1 MVMGKEAGP
10 VKYAMRQTKD
20 MSWNRRRRKV
30 MMQSLRL
37 MVTSGVVRR
46 AEMDPPQ
53 HRADYAGI
61 EADPEASV
69 SSMLPVNLDEQSW
82 FTRFISRR
90 AESLFTHARHTT

>member
-1 MVMGKEAGP
+1 MGKGAGP
-10 VKYAMRQTKD
+10 MKYAMRKTKG
-20 MSWNRRRRKV
+20 MRWNRRRHMV

-53 HRADYAGI
+53 HRVDCAGI
-61 EADPEASV
+61 EADPEVSV

-82 FTRFISRR
+82 FTRFFSRR